1 MALRTKFALVLVLLA
16 GVLVVNVGASV
27 WGLLFLRRE
36 LSWPLES
43 IQSVMT
49 GLHEI
54 KRAGERQAAILGSG
68 RLADSEV
75 APDRA
80 AFSALQDKINAEL
93 DRLER
98 LPTANIRSGISN
110 ARNLRERS
118 DEIGRL
124 SEAWFDGGGAG
135 DPASLVELI
144 DIRHELIERIEGRIL
159 ADAELAVDHGD
170 RLRTLV
176 MLILA
181 VSVGGAIAIAV
192 LMSMLVRRWVLVP
205 VETLRAGAE
214 RLGHGEFDHRI
225 SIGTRDELGRLGDE
239 FNEMAGLIK
248 HMQDERVE
256 RERLAAM
263 GEMARRIVHNLRT
276 PLAGIRNLAEITKS
290 ELETGS
296 DLIEVQDRI
305 MSSVDRFE
313 GWLTEMLRASSPLHL
328 DPRPFCPADLVRS
341 VIDAHADAARGR
353 GLSIRG
359 SFDALPRRAV
369 GDAGHLE
376 HALTALVSNALEY
389 APKGTDVLVEG
400 GVEDGYWS
408 VRVIDSGPGVPADL
422 QASIFRPYFTTRSGG
437 TGIGLALVK
446 RVADQHGGTIGVRSP
461 VDPENGAGTAFEL
474 RLPLGAGD
482 G

>member
-68 RLADSEV
+68 RLTDPTV
-75 APDRA
+75 APNRA
-80 AFSALQDKINAEL
+80 DFAALQAKISNEL

-98 LPTANIRSGISN
+98 LPTANVRSGISN
-110 ARNLRERS
+110 ARNLRDRS

-124 SEAWFDGGGAG
+124 GEAWFDEGATSNT
-135 DPASLVELI
+135 ASLVELI

-159 ADAELAVDHGD
+159 ADAELAVDHGH

-176 MLILA
+176 MLILVISIIGA
-181 VSVGGAIAIAV
+181 VAIAV
-192 LMSMLVRRWVLVP
+192 LISMLVRRWVLVP

-214 RLGHGEFDHRI
+214 RLGRGEFEHRI

-248 HMQDERVE
+248 QMQDERVE

-290 ELETGS
+290 ELDADS

-313 GWLTEMLRASSPLHL
+313 GWLTEMLRASSPLQL

-353 GLSIRG
+353 GLSIHG
-359 SFDALPRRAV
+359 SLDALPVRVV
-369 GDAGHLE
+369 GDSSHLE

-389 APKGTDVLVEG
+389 APKGSEVVVEG
-400 GVEDGYWS
+400 GVGDGYWS
-408 VRVIDSGPGVPADL
+408 VRVIDSGPGIPADL
-422 QASIFRPYFTTRSGG
+422 QVSIFRPYFTTRSGG

-446 RVADQHGGTIGVRSP
+446 RVADQHGGSIVVRSP
-461 VDPENGAGTAFEL
+461 VDPQRGVGTAFEL
-474 RLPLGAGD
+474 RLPLGVGD